1 METARATGGREV
13 AEPGKHQTGGIVLI
27 GFMGTGKTAVGWRL
41 ARALGV
47 PFVDTDALIEKKAA
61 ARIPEI
67 FEQQGESGFRA
78 IEKAVIRSLADGV
91 RRVVATGGGAVLDP
105 DNFAVLRSLGPVIH
119 LKAPA
124 ETVLART
131 RGDSGVRPLLA
142 GNDPLER
149 IRSLQRERAPV
160 YGRADHEIDT
170 SRHTIEE
177 TVGMVKTW
185 AESEERVIRVDLGPD
200 SYDIV
205 IGPEVLDRLG
215 QRMKSFDLTGRALVV
230 THPGIAER
238 YGGRTTDSLRAAG
251 FEPDLVEVPEGE
263 AQKSLPWAEKLYDA
277 MLDHGMDRR
286 SPVIALGGGVIGD
299 LAGFAAATFLRG
311 VPFIQVPT
319 SLLAQ
324 VDASVGGKVAV
335 DHRRGKNLIG
345 AFYQPLLVLAS
356 LDTLDSL
363 PDRELRA
370 GMAEVIKYGVIADPG
385 LFAYIEGRLDDILKR
400 DRGVLAHLVARSCEI
415 KAEVVAG
422 DEREQGRRAILNF
435 GHTMGHAIETQTG
448 MLHGEAVA
456 IGMVYAARVAE
467 RMEML
472 DGESVRRLIELVR
485 RTGLPDRC
493 DGLDVPATI
502 ETMKFDK
509 KSVGGRPRFILPGRI
524 GEVAVRDDV
533 PAEYIR
539 SVLATGN

>member
-1 METARATGGREV
+1 M
-13 AEPGKHQTGGIVLI
+13 AEPGKRKSGGIVLI

-41 ARALGV
+41 ARALDV
-47 PFVDTDALIEKKAA
+47 PFVDTDTLIEKKAA

-67 FEQQGESGFRA
+67 FEQHGESGFRA
-78 IEKAVIRSLADGV
+78 IEKAVIRGLDDGV
-91 RRVVATGGGAVLDP
+91 RRVIATGGGAVLDP
-105 DNFAVLRSLGPVIH
+105 DNFAVLRSLGSVIH
-119 LKAPA
+119 LNAPA

-131 RGDSGVRPLLA
+131 RGDAGIRPLLA
-142 GNDPLER
+142 GDDPLER

-170 SRHTIEE
+170 SRYSIEDMVE
-177 TVGMVKTW
+177 MVKAW
-185 AESEERVIRVDLGPD
+185 VENEERVIRVDLESD

-205 IGPEVLDRLG
+205 IGPDVLDRLG
-215 QRMKSFDLTGRALVV
+215 HRMTSFDLTGRALVV

-238 YGGRTTDSLRAAG
+238 YGERTTDALRSAG
-251 FEPDLVEVPEGE
+251 FEPDLIEVPDGE
-263 AQKSLPWAEKLYDA
+263 AQKSLAWAEKLYDA
-277 MLDHGMDRR
+277 MLGHGMDRR

-385 LFAYIEGRLDDILKR
+385 LFAYIEERLDDILQR
-400 DRGVLAHLVARSCEI
+400 DRDVLAHLVARSCEI

-467 RMEML
+467 RMDLL

-485 RTGLPDRC
+485 RTGLPHRC

-509 KSVGGRPRFILPGRI
+509 KSVGGRPRFILPNRI
-524 GEVAVRDDV
+524 GEVAIHDDV
-533 PAEYIR
+533 PGEYIR

>member
-1 METARATGGREV
+1 M
-13 AEPGKHQTGGIVLI
+13 AEPGKRQTGGIVLI

-47 PFVDTDALIEKKAA
+47 PFVDTDTLIEKRSA

-67 FEQQGESGFRA
+67 FEQQGETGFRT
-78 IEKAVIRSLADGV
+78 IEKAVIRGLADGV

-119 LKAPA
+119 LNAPA

-131 RGDSGVRPLLA
+131 RGDSGTRPLLA
-142 GNDPLER
+142 GEDPLER

-160 YGRADHEIDT
+160 YGGADHEIDT

-177 TVGMVKTW
+177 TVEMVKAW
-185 AESEERVIRVDLGPD
+185 VESEERVIRVDLGPD

-205 IGPEVLDRLG
+205 IGPDVLDRLG
-215 QRMKSFDLTGRALVV
+215 HRMTSFDLTGRTLVV

-238 YGGRTTDSLRAAG
+238 YGGRTTDSLRSAG
-251 FEPDLVEVPEGE
+251 FEPDLVEVPDGE
-263 AQKSLPWAEKLYDA
+263 AQKSLQWTEKLYDA
-277 MLDHGMDRR
+277 MLAHRMDRR

-385 LFAYIEGRLDDILKR
+385 LFAYIEGRLDDILKC

-456 IGMVYAARVAE
+456 IGMAYAARVAE
-467 RMEML
+467 RMDML

-485 RTGLPDRC
+485 RAGLPHRC

-509 KSVGGRPRFILPGRI
+509 KSVGGRPRFILPIRI

>member
-1 METARATGGREV
+1 
-13 AEPGKHQTGGIVLI
+13 
-27 GFMGTGKTAVGWRL
+27 MGTGKTAVGCRL

-61 ARIPEI
+61 SRIPEI
-67 FEQQGESGFRA
+67 FAQQGEAGFRT
-78 IEKAVIRSLADGV
+78 IEKAIIRDLADGV
-91 RRVVATGGGAVLDP
+91 RRVIATGGGAVLDP
-105 DNFAVLRSLGPVIH
+105 DNFDVLRSLGSVIH
-119 LKAPA
+119 LNAPA

-131 RGDSGVRPLLA
+131 RGDAGTRPLLA
-142 GNDPLER
+142 GDDPLER

-160 YGRADHEIDT
+160 YGLADHDIDT
-170 SRHTIEE
+170 SMHTIEE
-177 TVGMVKTW
+177 TVEMVKVW
-185 AESEERVIRVDLGPD
+185 VASDERVILVDLGSD

-205 IGPEVLDRLG
+205 IGPDVLDLLG
-215 QRMKSFDLTGRALVV
+215 SRMTSFDLTDRALVV
-230 THPGIAER
+230 TNPGIAER
-238 YGGRTTDSLRAAG
+238 YGGRAVDALRSAG
-251 FEPDLVEVPEGE
+251 YEPDLVEVPDGE
-263 AQKSLPWAEKLYDA
+263 AQKSLRWAEKLYDA
-277 MLDHGMDRR
+277 MLAHGMDRR

-311 VPFIQVPT
+311 IPLIQVPT

-370 GMAEVIKYGVIADPG
+370 GMAEVIKYGVIADSG

-415 KAEVVAG
+415 KAEVVSG

-467 RMEML
+467 RMDLL

-485 RTGLPDRC
+485 RTGLPHRY
-493 DGLDVPATI
+493 DGLDVPATV

-509 KSVGGRPRFILPGRI
+509 KSVGGRSRFILPSRI
-524 GEVAVRDDV
+524 GEVAVHDDV
-533 PAEYIR
+533 PVEYIR
-539 SVLATGN
+539 SVLSTESQKGDAPAPNRRNHD